1 MTFNSWYNL
10 KKSNESGQCYLNFIL
25 ISSISK
31 NIFFSLPEAPVMSI
45 FLRFLHSRIP
55 TVSFPDVGTYLREK
69 QISPKYYMK
78 LCERERERKKI
89 KERRKLCK
97 FICKEWP
104 KAKIFGQSKR
114 FLVVVLIW
122 GPVLFYRKLKSKGA
136 I

>member
-1 MTFNSWYNL
+1 
-10 KKSNESGQCYLNFIL
+10 
-25 ISSISK
+25 
-31 NIFFSLPEAPVMSI
+31 MSI

-78 LCERERERKKI
+78 LCVREKEKKI

-104 KAKIFGQSKR
+104 KAKIFGQSKK
-114 FLVVVLIW
+114 FVVVVEEHVEVGNSADW
-122 GPVLFYRKLKSKGA
+122 FMTSSGRHCSMNSSDRHFFMTSSGKH
-136 I
+136 